1 MYKSYNK
8 IIELIKNNK
17 ISIINNLDLESIEV
31 YKFLVDRFKET
42 EDISKDEVY
51 KFLYRSFYRID
62 NAGLT
67 KEFKNEYFKILQEY
81 RTVSEYSDE
90 TIISIANRLDKFLT
104 KKNVKSFQFSFI
116 SKMLNTIDVNSP
128 IWDSEV
134 RLVFNFKTIKSTLP
148 LDTKIKMAIEQ
159 LEYMKG
165 EYKKIGSSNLLNEII
180 QELDEKYGTVN
191 ISFNKKLDFILWS
204 CGKIM
209 NKSKNVN
216 E

>member
-81 RTVSEYSDE
+81 KTVSEYSDE

>member
-67 KEFKNEYFKILQEY
+67 KEFKNEYFKILQEF

-209 NKSKNVN
+209 NKSKNIN
-216 E
+216 K

>member
-67 KEFKNEYFKILQEY
+67 KEFKNEYFKILQEF

>member
-1 MYKSYNK
+1 MYKSYNE

-17 ISIINNLDLESIEV
+17 ISIFNNLDVESIEV
-31 YKFLVDRFKET
+31 YKFLVNRFKET

-81 RTVSEYSDE
+81 RIVTKYSND
-90 TIISIANRLDKFLT
+90 TIISIANRLDPFIRLNNT
-104 KKNVKSFQFSFI
+104 KSFQFSFI
-116 SKMLNTIDVNSP
+116 SKMLNTINVDSP

-134 RLVFNFKTIKSTLP
+134 RLVFKFINIKSKLS
-148 LDTKIKMAIEQ
+148 LDEKIKIAIEQ
-159 LEYMKG
+159 LEYMKIV
-165 EYKKIGSSNLLNEII
+165 YKQIEESNELNLVI
-180 QELDEKYGTVN
+180 QEFDKNYDIDVM
-191 ISFNKKLDFILWS
+191 SFNKKLDFILWS

-209 NKSKNVN
+209 NKI
-216 E
+216 

>member
-209 NKSKNVN
+209 NKSKNIIK
-216 E
+216 

>member
-1 MYKSYNK
+1 MFYQHHQ
-8 IIELIKNNK
+8 NK

-209 NKSKNVN
+209 NKSKNIN
-216 E
+216 KQIFK